1 MVKTKNSTDLV
12 EFTKKMLNKL
22 TRFYFTPA
30 SGLETIEGV
39 PLFVFADPDGRHA
52 VELFSSD
59 GERAYLYLEHVTTF
73 IVFQEPVQSEEAQEV
88 KIGNKVDMNATDT
101 LQQLQ
106 GQVADDEY
114 CKPSASK
121 EGQ

>member
-1 MVKTKNSTDLV
+1 MAKAKNNTDLI
-12 EFTKKMLNKL
+12 EFTKKVLNKL

-39 PLFVFADPDGRHA
+39 PLLVFADPDGRHV

-73 IVFQEPVQSEEAQEV
+73 IVFQELAQSEAAQEV
-88 KIGNKVDMNATDT
+88 KVGTKVDMETVDKT
-101 LQQLQ
+101 QLQ
-106 GQVADDEY
+106 GQAGDEY
-114 CKPSASK
+114 CQRPALK

>member
-1 MVKTKNSTDLV
+1 MAKTKNNTDLI
-12 EFTKKMLNKL
+12 EFTKKILNKL

-39 PLFVFADPDGRHA
+39 PLLVFTDPDGRCV

-73 IVFQEPVQSEEAQEV
+73 IVFQKPIQSEEAQEV
-88 KIGNKVDMNATDT
+88 KISNKIDMNAVDT
-101 LQQLQ
+101 AQLQ
-106 GQVADDEY
+106 GQVVGEY
-114 CKPSASK
+114 YSPSVVK
-121 EGQ
+121 EE

>member
-1 MVKTKNSTDLV
+1 MVKAKNNIDLV
-12 EFTKKMLNKL
+12 EFTKKILNKL

-39 PLFVFADPDGRHA
+39 PLLVFADPDGRHV

-73 IVFQEPVQSEEAQEV
+73 IAFQEPAQSGEAQEV
-88 KIGNKVDMNATDT
+88 KTGSVVDMNAVDT
-101 LQQLQ
+101 TQLQ
-106 GQVADDEY
+106 GQVADDY
-114 CKPSASK
+114 YKHPVSK